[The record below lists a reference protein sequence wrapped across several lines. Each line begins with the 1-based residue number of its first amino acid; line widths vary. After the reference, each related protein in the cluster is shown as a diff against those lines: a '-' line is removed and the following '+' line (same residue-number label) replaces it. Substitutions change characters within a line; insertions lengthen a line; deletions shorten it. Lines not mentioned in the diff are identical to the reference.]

1 MSAPALPGARSGAPG
16 AASGAARGP
25 SRGSTAHRAA
35 SYVVLVLFALLALG
49 PVATVLAAALSP
61 ESPADGEGLRPANF
75 ADAWVQGRFGEYMAT
90 SALVAVVVVVA
101 AVLLSI
107 MSGYAF
113 GTMEFRGRE
122 VLFYLFLLGIMVPAE
137 VVVVPLF
144 FDLRSLGLTNTIWG
158 IALPQVAQSVAFGT
172 YWMRAYFRTTN
183 RSLIEAARLD
193 GAGSHRILWSVL
205 VPIGRPAITTLVLL
219 VFMWTWNEFLIPLV
233 MAPAGQLRTA
243 PLGLALFQG
252 QYTQGT
258 SLLAAGAVLVALPV
272 VLVYLVLQ
280 RHFIRGM
287 LEGAVRE

>member
-1 MSAPALPGARSGAPG
+1 MSAATAARRRDAAPEAG
-16 AASGAARGP
+16 PARGP
-25 SRGSTAHRAA
+25 SRGSAAHRAV
-35 SYVVLVLFALLALG
+35 SYVVLVGFALLALG
-49 PVATVLAAALSP
+49 PVVTVVAEALSP
-61 ESPADGEGLRPANF
+61 ERAADGTGLRPQNF
-75 ADAWVQGRFGEYMAT
+75 ADAWVQGRFGDYMAT
-90 SALVAVVVVVA
+90 SALVALVVVVA
-101 AVLLSI
+101 ATLLSI

-122 VLFYLFLLGIMVPAE
+122 VLFHLFLLGIMVPTE

-144 FDLRSLGLTNTIWG
+144 FDLRTLGLTDTVWG

-193 GAGSHRILWSVL
+193 GAGPHRVLWSVL

-272 VLVYLVLQ
+272 VVVYLVLQ

>member
-1 MSAPALPGARSGAPG
+1 MSAATAPARRRRGGATTAP
-16 AASGAARGP
+16 ARGP
-25 SRGSTAHRAA
+25 SRGSAAHRAV
-35 SYVVLVLFALLALG
+35 SYAVLVGFAVLALG
-49 PVATVLAAALSP
+49 PVVTVVAEALSP
-61 ESPADGEGLRPANF
+61 ERASDGAGLRPQNF
-75 ADAWVQGRFGEYMAT
+75 ADAWVQGRFGDYMAT
-90 SALVAVVVVVA
+90 SALVALVVVVA
-101 AVLLSI
+101 ATLLSI

-113 GTMEFRGRE
+113 GAMEFRGRE
-122 VLFYLFLLGIMVPAE
+122 VLFSLFLLGIMVPTE

-144 FDLRSLGLTNTIWG
+144 FDLRTLGLTDTVWG

-193 GAGSHRILWSVL
+193 GAGPHRVLWSVL

-258 SLLAAGAVLVALPV
+258 SLLAAGAVFVALPV
-272 VLVYLVLQ
+272 VVVYLVLQ